1 MYTHVIFD
9 LDGTLLNTIDD
20 LADAGNHVCAAHG
33 WPTHTVEEYKR
44 MVGNGIPKLVSRF
57 APAGLGEEALATA
70 LAEFSAYYGQHKED
84 KTAPYEGVP
93 QTVGRLKAAGVTVAV
108 LSNKAHALAGPVV
121 EHYYPG
127 VFAVIQ
133 GALPGV
139 PAKPDPT
146 LLHRLMEKLGAKREF
161 TLFVGDSDV
170 DILTGKNGGLSTCGV
185 LWGFRSRHELEQAG
199 AEHIV
204 ETPEQLAELILD

>member
-1 MYTHVIFD
+1 MISCVMFD
-9 LDGTLLNTIDD
+9 LDGTLCDTLRD
-20 LADAGNHVCAAHG
+20 LAEATNHALRQAGYPEH
-33 WPTHTVEEYKR
+33 PLEKYKR

-170 DILTGKNGGLSTCGV
+170 DILTGKNGGLGTCGV